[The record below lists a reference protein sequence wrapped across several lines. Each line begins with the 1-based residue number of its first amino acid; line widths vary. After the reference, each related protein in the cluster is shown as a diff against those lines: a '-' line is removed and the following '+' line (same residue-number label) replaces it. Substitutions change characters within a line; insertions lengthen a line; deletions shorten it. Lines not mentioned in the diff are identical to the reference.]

1 MVHPATHVSHVQGGV
16 CHLSLWR
23 TARSKRVATSPRSIS
38 DGRVVSKWA
47 KVHRDSKCAK
57 VHHDSK
63 CAKVYRE
70 VNCDSKCAKVYREVN
85 YDSKCAKVYREV
97 NCDSKCAK
105 VYRDSK
111 ARCRI
116 VHHGVPMCIVVVSA

>member
-70 VNCDSKCAKVYREVN
+70 VNCDSKCAKVYR
-85 YDSKCAKVYREV
+85 
-97 NCDSKCAK
+97 
-105 VYRDSK
+105 DSK